1 MYHKIRLC
9 SKIILILKIKKKMK
23 KEYIVYGFPLIII
36 GVIGLF
42 AWYSQ
47 PKKNKDGFYSASGG
61 GCGCGAK

>member
-1 MYHKIRLC
+1 
-9 SKIILILKIKKKMK
+9 MK